1 MRVKSLY
8 NKIPVCLSEKEFNQ
22 FVLPYLKKGSR
33 GPEKKIS
40 FLKLFN
46 YVLKL
51 MHTGCQWHNLPV
63 MLNSSGKPEIHYSN
77 VFSTFQQWMTQGY
90 FDRIFA
96 ASVAKLFHAN
106 MLDISIIHGDGTTTA
121 AKKGAII

>member
-1 MRVKSLY
+1 M
-8 NKIPVCLSEKEFNQ
+8 
-22 FVLPYLKKGSR
+22 PYLKKGSR

-51 MHTGCQWHNLPV
+51 MHTGCQWYNLPV